1 MSLIEIRNLTYS
13 YNDIDNVLKDINL
26 DIKEGLYTTIIGHN
40 GSGKSTI
47 AKLIADLLPIKQ
59 GIIA

>member
-40 GSGKSTI
+40 GSGQSTI
-47 AKLIADLLPIKQ
+47 A
-59 GIIA
+59 